1 MMKSRGIRVKSDF
14 GIDHHQQYLR
24 NNFQGCDGNYID
36 AAFELL
42 IGLPDCCRS

>member
-1 MMKSRGIRVKSDF
+1 MKSRGIRVKSDF

-24 NNFQGCDGNYID
+24 NNFQGCDENYID